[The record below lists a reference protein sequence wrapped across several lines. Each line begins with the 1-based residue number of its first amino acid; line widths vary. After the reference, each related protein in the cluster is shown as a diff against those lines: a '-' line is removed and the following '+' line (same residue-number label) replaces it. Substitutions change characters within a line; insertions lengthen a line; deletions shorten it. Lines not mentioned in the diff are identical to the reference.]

1 MIYVGGGIFGVSVIE
16 KMVKIIVGFGELECY
31 WFIMKRYFGFKSGI
45 NMINL
50 VVIEGGRYVVF
61 IVDECWLWIIVYFY
75 LNEIYE

>member
-1 MIYVGGGIFGVSVIE
+1 MKIYEGYLFGI
-16 KMVKIIVGFGELECY
+16 II
-31 WFIMKRYFGFKSGI
+31 
-45 NMINL
+45 INL